1 MKNIKLKELSSIAT
15 TLLTAFGACYAGLA
29 QIWGFPYADQVVSSI
44 AVIVSLI
51 SAVLGAFTM
60 KKISDRSAS
69 NTVMREIDTSQEE
82 TGPLDFVE
90 PKQAEIVASKE
101 ETIENDIAI
110 PKGENG

>member
-15 TLLTAFGACYAGLA
+15 TLLTALGACYAGLA

-69 NTVMREIDTSQEE
+69 DNVIQEIDNSQEE
-82 TGPLDFVE
+82 TAGLDFVE
-90 PKQAEIVASKE
+90 PKKSEIVNSTE
-101 ETIENDIAI
+101 DTIKNDIAI
-110 PKGENG
+110 PKGEN